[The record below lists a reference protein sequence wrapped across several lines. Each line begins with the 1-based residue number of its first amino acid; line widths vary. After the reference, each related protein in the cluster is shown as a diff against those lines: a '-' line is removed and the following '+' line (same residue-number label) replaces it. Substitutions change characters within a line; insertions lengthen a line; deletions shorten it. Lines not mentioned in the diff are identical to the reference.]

1 MALHGSIVRTTR
13 RTAVAGLVMGMAL
26 VLLAPMPAQ
35 AIVGAAG
42 PGSAEDGYVTPLIY
56 VNTFTKTA
64 FFVNAD
70 PEQQHNITAQRA
82 FGPDDQPWCED
93 GKPCPLF
100 WTETIS
106 AGVTPILGLENTF
119 GAVPY
124 LFHCTIHPETMQGE
138 LLVL

>member
-1 MALHGSIVRTTR
+1 MALHGTIVRTTR
-13 RTAVAGLVMGMAL
+13 RAAVAGLVMGMVL

-42 PGSAEDGYVTPLIY
+42 PGSAENGYVTPLIY
-56 VNTFTKTA
+56 VNTFTQTA
-64 FFVNAD
+64 VFVNAD
-70 PEQQHNITAQRA
+70 PDAQHNITAWRA
-82 FGPDDQPWCED
+82 YGPDDQPWCEE
-93 GKPCPLF
+93 GEPCPVF

-106 AGVTPILGLENTF
+106 VGATPIQGLENTF

-124 LFHCTIHPETMQGE
+124 LFYCTIHPDTMQGE